1 MSIARNKG
9 LSLAKGDFV
18 WFIDPDDFIAPNSLK
33 LIDEQI
39 TKNNAAILNIKKKY
53 VDELQPYNEEAAL
66 KLQKSDAFQQSANT
80 AVNYVIRRDYLRNN
94 DISFK
99 EGMTYGEDTLWCFW
113 VNFYNCQPIFQVQPA
128 LYFYRQRSGSSMHS
142 KSHDSRIKHLD
153 SMLMMLDT
161 YTEVYKFGKITTEQ
175 KKHLKS
181 RIDWSVQNV
190 CMDAIRLSKDECN
203 KIVRYLAD
211 QGLYPY
217 QFNRNRYS
225 VKYGLKNF
233 AINVFACLLKY
244 KWYLRLANSLLNK

>member
-1 MSIARNKG
+1 
-9 LSLAKGDFV
+9 
-18 WFIDPDDFIAPNSLK
+18 
-33 LIDEQI
+33 
-39 TKNNAAILNIKKKY
+39 
-53 VDELQPYNEEAAL
+53 
-66 KLQKSDAFQQSANT
+66 
-80 AVNYVIRRDYLRNN
+80 
-94 DISFK
+94 
-99 EGMTYGEDTLWCFW
+99 
-113 VNFYNCQPIFQVQPA
+113 
-128 LYFYRQRSGSSMHS
+128 
-142 KSHDSRIKHLD
+142 
-153 SMLMMLDT
+153 MLMMLDT